1 LGRTRPRAAAAR
13 LIAARPGWPSYPSR
27 TVVADSLF
35 AVPISYAN
43 WDATGVEGRDVEW
56 LEGDPNSFR
65 SRPGSIDVRRLAVRR
80 HVRTQADLVAAELL
94 AGWRGAA
101 QPVAGFVFHDAYLG
115 PASELKASMLRV
127 PQTFRL
133 TRGNIMSIP
142 GWYRDLR
149 EWTVRVGDL
158 ECGMSFGQLL
168 DPVDQEVFANL
179 DRQQAREV
187 KAGQLVVVEV
197 STACG
202 NH

>member
-1 LGRTRPRAAAAR
+1 
-13 LIAARPGWPSYPSR
+13 
-27 TVVADSLF
+27 
-35 AVPISYAN
+35 
-43 WDATGVEGRDVEW
+43 
-56 LEGDPNSFR
+56 
-65 SRPGSIDVRRLAVRR
+65 
-80 HVRTQADLVAAELL
+80 
-94 AGWRGAA
+94 
-101 QPVAGFVFHDAYLG
+101 
-115 PASELKASMLRV
+115 MLRV

-158 ECGMSFGQLL
+158 ECGASFEQLL
-168 DPVDQEVFANL
+168 DHVDQEVFANL